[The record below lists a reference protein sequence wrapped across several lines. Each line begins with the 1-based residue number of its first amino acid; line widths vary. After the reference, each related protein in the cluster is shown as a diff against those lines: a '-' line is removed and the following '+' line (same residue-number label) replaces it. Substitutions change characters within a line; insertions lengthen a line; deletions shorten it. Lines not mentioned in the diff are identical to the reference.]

1 MYTLYDYWESGNCY
15 KARLLLNQLDISY
28 QRVPVDILEGE
39 SQTAEF
45 LSKNPNG
52 RVPLLTTP
60 EGKSL
65 AESNAILYYLSKDTP
80 FFPEDDWG
88 RAEAMQWMFFEQYSH
103 EPNIAVLRFWEFSG
117 QAAEHQDE
125 IPLKLEKSH
134 QALAVMEN
142 HLQDR
147 EWFAGNSYSIAD
159 IALYAYTHVADEG
172 RVSLDA
178 YPNIIAWLGRVACQP
193 AYIEID
199 KWPNG

>member
-15 KARLLLNQLDISY
+15 KARLLMNQLEIAY
-28 QRVPVDILEGE
+28 KRIPVDILKGE
-39 SQTAEF
+39 SRNESF
-45 LSKNPNG
+45 LEKNLNG
-52 RVPLLTTP
+52 RVPLLITP

-80 FFPEDDWG
+80 LFPDDDWG

-117 QAAEHQDE
+117 QGKDHQDE
-125 IPLKLEKSH
+125 IPIKLEKSY
-134 QALAVMEN
+134 QALAVMEK

-172 RVSLDA
+172 GVALDSF
-178 YPNIIAWLGRVACQP
+178 PNIVSWLGRVASQP
-193 AYIEID
+193 GYIAID